1 MPEYYVYPTGT
12 GTRTRTLLA
21 QATRWALLRRAEPGP
36 AFEADIEAVV
46 RKFGFS
52 SKSAFNSFI
61 GKQPAAYRARIGHTT
76 GTGGGKAAAP
86 MSDAHS
92 PLQRAVAECFAE
104 EQDKLSK
111 DVGSAE
117 TAIPYAAAAAAANA
131 ASSSV
136 PPPPRT
142 AAAAAAAIAVTSRT
156 AIACQTAR
164 STADMVEA
172 QQM

>member
-1 MPEYYVYPTGT
+1 M
-12 GTRTRTLLA
+12 
-21 QATRWALLRRAEPGP
+21 
-36 AFEADIEAVV
+36 

-104 EQDKLSK
+104 EQNKLSK

-117 TAIPYAAAAAAANA
+117 TAIPYAAAAAAAAGAAGEAAAPGSTNA
-131 ASSSV
+131 LHPSPLCLCLARSLQRRDRPVLAAARS
-136 PPPPRT
+136 PPRF
-142 AAAAAAAIAVTSRT
+142 
-156 AIACQTAR
+156 CAR
-164 STADMVEA
+164 YSETGCDFM
-172 QQM
+172 